1 MLSLLLR
8 SILTKRSVLRESQD
22 IRVQHHEQ
30 QPSCIGDFVH
40 STHTY
45 PSFLYLPSLKYYGMN
60 NALFMLLLILNSVG
74 FSQNAFTTIIKESL
88 THDLIP
94 GEVAKIKCKNNGSF
108 AEIVGKVSITKIP
121 KGKQTFVFSYI
132 GYEKLEIELK
142 FPLET
147 DIPIIYLESANQEFA
162 QIMVVG

>member
-1 MLSLLLR
+1 MGLVKTLL
-8 SILTKRSVLRESQD
+8 
-22 IRVQHHEQ
+22 
-30 QPSCIGDFVH
+30 QP
-40 STHTY
+40 
-45 PSFLYLPSLKYYGMN
+45 LLKN
-60 NALFMLLLILNSVG
+60 P
-74 FSQNAFTTIIKESL
+74 L